1 MRVLRGLSL
10 IIFLAASLA
19 IPATAS
25 AQWSFT
31 FYIGSQHTAST
42 TVSIDQPS
50 LNTALDFH
58 DVTFVGKPLKW
69 PPYYGGRVQWLTST
83 GRFGIEAEFLH
94 SKVYS
99 VTAAQIHVTGTL
111 DGNAVDGTISMDA
124 IVQRYNMTH
133 GHCFIFGNVVM
144 RQPLYDRGGA
154 HEIALVLRGGAG
166 PAFQGVDSVVR
177 FVSVQRTAEW
187 QGAGGQAA
195 AGVNLHLGGRLSA
208 EVEYK
213 MTFVRPTISV
223 YAGSGTMT
231 ARTQQVT
238 VGAMVRLSR

>member
-1 MRVLRGLSL
+1 MRVRHGLFP
-10 IIFLAASLA
+10 IIVITAFLSV
-19 IPATAS
+19 PAPAS

-31 FYIGSQHTAST
+31 FYFGSQHTAST
-42 TVSIDQPS
+42 TVSINQPS

-58 DVTFVGKPLKW
+58 DVTFVGKPLTW
-69 PPYYGGRVQWLTST
+69 PPYYGGRVQWLNGT
-83 GRFGIEAEFLH
+83 GRFGLEAEFLH

-99 VTAAQIHVTGTL
+99 VTAAPIHVTGTL
-111 DGNAVDGTISMDA
+111 DGNAVDGTISMDT

-133 GHCFIFGNVVM
+133 GHCFIFGNVVV

-154 HEIALVLRGGAG
+154 HEVALVLRGGAG

-195 AGVNLHLGGRLSA
+195 AGLNLHLGGILSA

-238 VGAMVRLSR
+238 VGATVRVFR